1 MQTLRKFRLV
11 YLADAMLGLLIL
23 CGVGIYAALPWVLQA
38 YINYSYID
46 RGIAAL
52 PPETYNTMLAILYA
66 SGIPA
71 ITLLV
76 FAFVIT
82 MNITRNRPFIMQNA
96 RVLNWMGLCAV
107 IISIIFFIGSFFLL
121 SVFPI
126 IICVIFLLLAVL
138 AKVFA
143 ELFRTAV
150 LYKEE
155 NDLTI

>member
-1 MQTLRKFRLV
+1 MQALKKFRLV

-23 CGVGIYAALPWVLQA
+23 CGVGIYAALPWVLDA
-38 YINYSYID
+38 YIKYSYTD
-46 RGIAAL
+46 KGIAVLL
-52 PPETYNTMLAILYA
+52 PEIYNAMLTILYF

-71 ITLLV
+71 IALLV

-82 MNITRNRPFIMQNA
+82 MNITRNKPFIMQNA
-96 RVLNWMGLCAV
+96 RSLNWMGLCAV
-107 IISIIFFIGSFFLL
+107 IISIVFFIGSFFLL

>member
-1 MQTLRKFRLV
+1 MQIFKKFRLV

-23 CGVGIYAALPWVLQA
+23 CGVGIYAALPWVLNA
-38 YINYSYID
+38 YIGYAYID
-46 RGIAAL
+46 RGAAAL
-52 PPETYNTMLAILYA
+52 PTEIYNAMLAVLYC

-96 RVLNWMGLCAV
+96 RALNRMGLCAI
-107 IISIIFFIGSFFLL
+107 IISIVFFVGSFFLL

>member
-1 MQTLRKFRLV
+1 MQALKKFRLV
-11 YLADAMLGLLIL
+11 YLADIMLGLLIL
-23 CGVGIYAALPWVLQA
+23 CGVGIYAALPWVLDA
-38 YINYSYID
+38 YIKYSYID
-46 RGIAAL
+46 RGIAVL
-52 PPETYNTMLAILYA
+52 QPEVYSTMLIILYC

-71 ITLLV
+71 IALLV

-82 MNITRNRPFIMQNA
+82 MNITRNKPFIMQNA
-96 RVLNWMGLCAV
+96 RSLNWMGLCSVLISAV
-107 IISIIFFIGSFFLL
+107 FFVGSFFLL

-143 ELFRTAV
+143 ELFRNAV
-150 LYKEE
+150 LFKEE